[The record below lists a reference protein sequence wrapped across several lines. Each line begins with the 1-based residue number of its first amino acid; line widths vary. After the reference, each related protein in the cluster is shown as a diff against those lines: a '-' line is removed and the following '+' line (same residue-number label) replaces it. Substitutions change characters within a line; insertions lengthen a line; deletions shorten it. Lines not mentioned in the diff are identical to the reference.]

1 MSFKN
6 TLASYLIAFC
16 IELGHVEFD
25 PETIRSKEI
34 TANSQV
40 IEWRV
45 PTRQKD
51 DAVKYLKLC
60 FPDVEDSL
68 ISEIINEHLC

>member
-16 IELGHVEFD
+16 IELGYVEFD
-25 PETIRSKEI
+25 PETVRNKEI

-45 PTRQKD
+45 PTHQKD

-60 FPDVEDSL
+60 FPDVEDTL
-68 ISEIINEHLC
+68 INKVIDEHLI